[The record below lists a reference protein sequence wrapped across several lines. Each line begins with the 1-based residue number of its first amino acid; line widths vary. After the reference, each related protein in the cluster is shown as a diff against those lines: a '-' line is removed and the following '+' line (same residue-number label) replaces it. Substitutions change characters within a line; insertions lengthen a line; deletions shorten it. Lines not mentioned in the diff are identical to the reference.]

1 MVESNHC
8 QQDIVRFEDKE
19 ILTIKIF
26 IMDDK
31 NTVIE
36 AIRKAGEPVNATKV
50 AELTGLDKKVVDKVF
65 AQLKKTAPSPRLSA
79 ANTSSPETRRQ
90 DSIIA
95 TGKDC

>member
-36 AIRKAGEPVNATKV
+36 AIRKAM
-50 AELTGLDKKVVDKVF
+50 
-65 AQLKKTAPSPRLSA
+65 RW
-79 ANTSSPETRRQ
+79 
-90 DSIIA
+90 
-95 TGKDC
+95 